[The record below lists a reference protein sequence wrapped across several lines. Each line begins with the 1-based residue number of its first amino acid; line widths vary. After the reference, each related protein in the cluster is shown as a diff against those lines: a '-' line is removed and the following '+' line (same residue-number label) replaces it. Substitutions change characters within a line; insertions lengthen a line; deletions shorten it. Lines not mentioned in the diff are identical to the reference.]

1 MAAKLDEA
9 RKLVRTLMGP
19 RLQISP
25 TDMRLILQSADGVV
39 DRLLSRLRTLAKD
52 KGQFDSV
59 LELRAQIYRM
69 VMNR

>member
-1 MAAKLDEA
+1 
-9 RKLVRTLMGP
+9 MGP